1 MGILLSCLALNCS
14 TVFAD
19 AYYTNDNG
27 LEFSEFQ
34 YELMTTVL
42 DEDMV
47 AEMTEDEYNS
57 FGVANMNQENTKLAI
72 EEGQR
77 K

>member
-1 MGILLSCLALNCS
+1 MKKIVMGILLSCLALNCS

-42 DEDMV
+42 M
-47 AEMTEDEYNS
+47 
-57 FGVANMNQENTKLAI
+57 KIWLL
-72 EEGQR
+72 R
-77 K
+77 